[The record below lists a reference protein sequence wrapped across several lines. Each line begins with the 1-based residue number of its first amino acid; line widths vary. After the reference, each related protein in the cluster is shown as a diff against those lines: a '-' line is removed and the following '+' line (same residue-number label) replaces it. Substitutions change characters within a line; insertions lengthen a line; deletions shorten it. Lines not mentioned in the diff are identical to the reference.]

1 VLTNGSL
8 LFNPLVRDEL
18 CEADVVMPSLD
29 AGDEPTFV
37 GVNRPHPEL
46 DLATVVDGLVAFR
59 DEYRGQLWLE
69 VMLLAGLTG
78 TRDAA
83 AAIARLA
90 VRVRPD
96 RIHLNTVVRPPAERS
111 AEPVPAAELERLAE
125 LFEPCAEVIADRN
138 PPERSRLTAARGEI
152 LPLLRRRPTRLTW
165 ARRSWWRPTPPSG
178 AGRPP
183 PGGRREASSPGRP
196 AVLRRQ

>member
-1 VLTNGSL
+1 
-8 LFNPLVRDEL
+8 
-18 CEADVVMPSLD
+18 MPSLD

-83 AAIARLA
+83 AAIARVA

-138 PPERSRLTAARGEI
+138 PSVDTGRLTVARGE
-152 LPLLRRRPTRLTW
+152 LLALLRRRPCTVTDVGEALMVAPNAALKALDALLR
-165 ARRSWWRPTPPSG
+165 
-178 AGRPP
+178 AGD
-183 PGGRREASSPGRP
+183 
-196 AVLRRQ
+196 VKLRRRGDRLFYVASDEVRR